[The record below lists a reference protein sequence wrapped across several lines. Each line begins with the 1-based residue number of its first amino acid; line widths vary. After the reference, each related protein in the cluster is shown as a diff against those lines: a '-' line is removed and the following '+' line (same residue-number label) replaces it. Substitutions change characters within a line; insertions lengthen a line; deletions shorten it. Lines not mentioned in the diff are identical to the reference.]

1 MWRCNPLSQR
11 TGEQVTWSDFGLEND
26 HEEKV
31 WRDDY
36 RDVGPFEFEV
46 SQYELVFA
54 NAVKQLKEP
63 W

>member
-1 MWRCNPLSQR
+1 MASSRLSR
-11 TGEQVTWSDFGLEND
+11 INFEISPWSDFGLEND

-54 NAVKQLKEP
+54 KL
-63 W
+63 